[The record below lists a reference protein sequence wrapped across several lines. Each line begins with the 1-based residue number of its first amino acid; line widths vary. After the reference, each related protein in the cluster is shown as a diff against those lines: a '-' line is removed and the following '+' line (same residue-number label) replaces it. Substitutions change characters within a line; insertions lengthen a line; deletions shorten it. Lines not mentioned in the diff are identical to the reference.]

1 MAPRARTR
9 VPTRSRYGTQFGSGL
24 LLGPNSRVGKRVA
37 LPHTSARDW
46 FRSCCNTRRSREARF
61 ERVIAKFGLWQDSC
75 VFLAVAAIRE
85 SLAAAKY
92 DCQSRLPF
100 VRPAHVG
107 TRRFVHPMQVRERA
121 AGGGFARACTRGS
134 ELRERLPGLAGAGS
148 TGAVCSALVCR
159 ISRVTHA
166 RERPRTRCSPRPGA
180 SWRPARRPAQSG
192 LSRQRATISPEGE
205 P

>member
-1 MAPRARTR
+1 MAPTSQDPGTHAIALRHPIRLRAAFRPKFARRQASRFCRTR
-9 VPTRSRYGTQFGSGL
+9 VLAIGSDLAAILVFSRST
-24 LLGPNSRVGKRVA
+24 
-37 LPHTSARDW
+37 
-46 FRSCCNTRRSREARF
+46 F

-75 VFLAVAAIRE
+75 VFVAVAAIRE

-121 AGGGFARACTRGS
+121 AGGGVARSRTRGS
-134 ELRERLPGLAGAGS
+134 ELRERLPGLARAGS

-180 SWRPARRPAQSG
+180 SWRPARRPA
-192 LSRQRATISPEGE
+192 
-205 P
+205 